1 MSLNDL
7 GDTGPRVVVAVLT
20 ERNGVP
26 TDDIFNR
33 FIAIARRGHAFLP
46 CTFKRTET
54 QRNLLA
60 SGLLQ
65 SDYTHLLMLD
75 ADHLHPVDVVER
87 LMGHVLTDP
96 RRLVMSGLSFRRG
109 PPFDPT
115 AWYESPE
122 GVRPMQQWP
131 HGLIKVDL
139 IGGFCTLVNRE
150 VFERLEWPWFRI
162 VCSVKDRTFGGED
175 IYFSRKC
182 KQAGIDLWVDTD
194 CISPHLTQAWVTE
207 ATYRQYMAEWEKRQH
222 GKDEGGSDKSD

>member
-1 MSLNDL
+1 MSLTDN
-7 GDTGPRVVVAVLT
+7 GPRVVVAILT

-26 TDDIFNR
+26 NDEIFNR

-46 CTFKRTET
+46 CTFMRTET

-60 SGLLQ
+60 GRLLE

-87 LMGHVLTDP
+87 LTAHMMADP
-96 RRLVMSGLSFRRG
+96 AKLVVSGFSFRRG
-109 PPFDPT
+109 PPFDPA
-115 AWYESPE
+115 AWYE
-122 GVRPMQQWP
+122 GMGCVHPMLQWP
-131 HGLIKVDL
+131 AGLIQVDL

-162 VCSVKDRTFGGED
+162 MCSIKDRSFGGED

-182 KQAGIDLWVDTD
+182 WAAGIDLWVDTD
-194 CISPHLTQAWVTE
+194 CISPHLTQIWVTE
-207 ATYRQYMAEWEKRQH
+207 ATYRQYLAEMERRQH
-222 GKDEGGSDKSD
+222 GTDEGGSDKGD